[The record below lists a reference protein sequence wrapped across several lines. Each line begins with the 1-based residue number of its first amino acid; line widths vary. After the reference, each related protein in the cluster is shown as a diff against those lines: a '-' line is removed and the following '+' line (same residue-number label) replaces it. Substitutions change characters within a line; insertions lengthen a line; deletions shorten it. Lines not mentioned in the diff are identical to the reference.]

1 MFSFFFRGSRN
12 QLLIRAGVMVAIVA
26 LIDWRVDL
34 NVSFGFLYLFPMLIV
49 GYCLPRWQIAM
60 VAGLCTF
67 LPEWFGPF
75 NWVPIDG
82 IPRDIFMFSA
92 FFGTGLFAYESA
104 RNRKLTSQHVQEIEQ
119 EIELRREAEQQLKV
133 LIESSPAA
141 IVTLS
146 SAGQIL
152 MANSAAHRLLGF
164 EPERLIGE
172 SINLFLPSLARVPPA
187 DESAPSFRTAMQ
199 CRGRRRDGEVF
210 LADIWFSTYKT
221 KSGARLAAMI
231 IDTSEDLRDREEFSL
246 HQLLAGS
253 RLAVGAV
260 SHEIRNV
267 CGAIS
272 VVYTNLSRNA
282 MLAQNEDFRALG
294 TLVEGLGKIAALEL
308 QQSTGSLEPAG
319 VDLCQLVEEL
329 RIVTEPALQESGVCV
344 HWDMPES
351 LPRVWADRHSLLQ
364 VLLNLVKNSQR
375 ALAGRAVKEL
385 TISASIAGERV
396 VLRVRDTGSG
406 IASPERLF
414 QPFQPGAEATGLGL
428 YLSRGFVR
436 AFGGDL
442 RYEPQPACSCF
453 ALDLTPFTEEDSD
466 PPARPTN
473 DQNQDSLA

>member
-26 LIDWRVDL
+26 LIDWRVEL

-49 GYCLPRWQIAM
+49 GYCLPRWQ
-60 VAGLCTF
+60 VALVAALCT
-67 LPEWFGPF
+67 LLSEWFGPF
-75 NWVPIDG
+75 AWEPIDG
-82 IPRDIFMFSA
+82 IPRDIFMLAA
-92 FFGTGLFAYESA
+92 FFGTGLFAHESA
-104 RNRKLTSQHVQEIEQ
+104 RNRKLAAQHVQEIEQ
-119 EIELRREAEQQLKV
+119 EVELRREAEQQLKV

-141 IVTLS
+141 IVTLD
-146 SAGQIL
+146 SAGTIL
-152 MANSAAHRLLGF
+152 MANSAAHRLLGV
-164 EPERLIGE
+164 EPETLIGGA
-172 SINLFLPSLARVPPA
+172 INPFLPSLARVPPA

-210 LADIWFSTYKT
+210 LAEIWFSTYKT

-267 CGAIS
+267 CGAVS
-272 VVYTNLSRNA
+272 VVYANLSRNA
-282 MLAQNEDFRALG
+282 VLAQNEDFRALG
-294 TLVEGLGKIAALEL
+294 TLVEGLGRIAALEL
-308 QQSTGSLEPAG
+308 QQSAGIQALTG
-319 VDLCQLVEEL
+319 VDLYQLVEEL

-344 HWDMPES
+344 QWDWPEG
-351 LPRVWADRHSLLQ
+351 LPRVWGDRHSLLQ

-375 ALAGRAVKEL
+375 ALQDRELKEL
-385 TISASIAGERV
+385 SISAAREGERV
-396 VLRVRDTGSG
+396 VLRVRDSGSG
-406 IASPERLF
+406 VANPERLF

-428 YLSRGFVR
+428 YLSRAFVR

-442 RYEPQPACSCF
+442 RYEPQPACCCF
-453 ALDLTPFTEEDSD
+453 ALDLTPFAEQDGAA
-466 PPARPTN
+466 PA
-473 DQNQDSLA
+473 